1 MSHHSLLAASLAALI
16 VAASPLG
23 AFAALFAVN
32 TTTDAADATIDG
44 TCASAAG
51 ACTLRAAIQE
61 ANATPGVADTIT
73 LPAGKYVLKLVG
85 AFEELCATGDLD
97 IRADLTINGA
107 GSTATLIIGKKDRV
121 LDIFDDADVTLSG
134 LTITKGALGKGR
146 QTGSELQGAGIFNDG
161 DLTLSDVVVSNNK
174 TTDDGG
180 GIHNIDTIIGTD
192 VTIIKNKAS
201 LDGAGINHVGND
213 LQLTRA
219 TIAKNKAG
227 DEGGAIQ
234 NISSLMTLVNVTISG
249 NTAGGP
255 GGGINTEGTSPI
267 SDIRSATF
275 SGNKS
280 KEAGGAIAAQTAL
293 PFVTNSIFE
302 KSKPTNCNTPVG
314 SGGGNFETQTGCGF
328 PAQNSGIKKLGL
340 KGLKLNGGLT
350 ATHALKEGS
359 PVIDGAVDAQCTP
372 LDQRS
377 VGRSDF
383 PGVGTTTCD
392 AGAFELVLEP

>member
-1 MSHHSLLAASLAALI
+1 MSHHRLLASSLGVLL

-23 AFAALFAVN
+23 AFAAQFIVN
-32 TTTDAADATIDG
+32 TTTDAADAAIDG

-85 AFEELCATGDLD
+85 AFEEQCATGDLD

-107 GSTATLIIGKKDRV
+107 GSTTTIIAGKKDR
-121 LDIFDDADVTLSG
+121 IFDVFDPAEVTLSG
-134 LTITKGALGKGR
+134 LTVTKGALGKGR
-146 QTGSELQGAGIFNDG
+146 ESGQDLQGAGIYNDG
-161 DLTLSDVVVSNNK
+161 ILTLADVVVSNNK
-174 TTDDGG
+174 STDDGG
-180 GIHNIDTIIGTD
+180 GIHNGNSIFGTD
-192 VTIIKNKAS
+192 VTIIKNKAR
-201 LDGAGINHVGND
+201 LDGGGVNHVGDD
-213 LQLTRA
+213 LELTRA

-227 DEGGAIQ
+227 DEGGGIQ
-234 NISSLMTLVNVTISG
+234 NIDSAVLLVNATVSG
-249 NTAGGP
+249 NSAGGP
-255 GGGINTEGTSPI
+255 GGGINAEGDIAITT
-267 SDIRSATF
+267 IRSVTF
-275 SGNKS
+275 SGNKG
-280 KEAGGAIAAQTAL
+280 KEGGGALGVQGAL
-293 PFVTNSIFE
+293 PFATNSIFE
-302 KSKPTNCNTPVG
+302 KGKPDNCSAVIA

-359 PVIDGAVDAQCTP
+359 PAIDGAVDAQCTP
-372 LDQRS
+372 LDQRG